1 MGIVVRI
8 TDNSAAFL
16 ERTRAQV
23 AAGVEAAAEVLAK
36 SMKDTLAT
44 RGTGG
49 NGYHSGRGGNL
60 PSSPGSPP
68 AYQRGELHRSI
79 RSTQAQV
86 VGNRISAA
94 AGSMPNGQAYQG
106 LPPWEYGAMLER
118 NATITARGG
127 GLTIP
132 VQRDAYN
139 LLQRYGSARNVPGL
153 VKIRKA
159 DGRVLLCLKGPNGSL
174 KPMFLVQKTVVR
186 KARPWRMPAF
196 DRARIAMA
204 VAFNRAASSTGR
216 AAA

>member
-44 RGTGG
+44 RGTSG
-49 NGYHSGRGGNL
+49 NGYHSGRGGAL

-79 RSTQAQV
+79 RSTRAQV

-94 AGSMPNGQAYQG
+94 AGTN
-106 LPPWEYGAMLER
+106 LFYGATLER
-118 NATITARGG
+118 GFTATARGG

-132 VQRDAYN
+132 VQREAYN
-139 LLQRYGSARNVPGL
+139 LLQRYGSARNIPGL
-153 VKIRKA
+153 VKIKKA
-159 DGRVLLCLKGPNGSL
+159 DGRLLLCLKGPNGSL
-174 KPMFLVQKTVVR
+174 KPMFLLQKRVVV
-186 KARPWRMPAF
+186 APRPWLRPSL